1 MAEKKYKLRF
11 DMSDG
16 STKEA
21 EFSVP
26 TYAARPQDYG
36 AKGDGATDDTA
47 SFQRALAANRVVHVP
62 GGEYKLSG
70 ELVIGNNCCLEL
82 SQDTVLNF
90 TQTSGNC
97 ISLKML
103 SYIKGNHASVK
114 VPYGFTGNVIYSST
128 ALITDLYDIP
138 GFKHWDPQWKP
149 GRYITDLN
157 ILKPDTNGLHYSKD
171 GTCNGNGIYLH
182 ANGNDSPSNFMMA
195 VDFSGLR
202 IAGAFTYGIRSV
214 VENAVG
220 DSGFNFDMR
229 LDGFI
234 EACETGVLL
243 DGNINPVMSVVVQP
257 QKSQPVNGT
266 RKPYAKVGIKLVNTI
281 NANLMN
287 TSVWDWDSDKTLWSE
302 GGENQHLVMLGD
314 CRGAILNERY
324 YWSNPNYDIRSLI
337 YTDTPSNLEK
347 LVIINEPFTRWF
359 KPDDMEPYFDNGETV
374 RRLALKEELDEIAPV
389 DKLPNF
395 TNVLPTAIDKS
406 GAIFQGTGFARYGMR
421 WGSGNGTLITN
432 EPYYGCTG
440 LIPVKSGDRVYLD
453 GIKLIYSSSD
463 TTPNVVLFKSDFSY
477 AHHATAGNIKG
488 ATWYFGYEETEEGFI
503 VDLKAP
509 LFTELS
515 AAYVAFSFS
524 RNAIGAK
531 PMISINEP
539 ISYTISGVLA
549 DGIKVKGENVIGL
562 PGGGSGSGGTG
573 GAQPDLNAAPGE
585 PGHVLHRTHYTE
597 IVEGEILPETTVEI
611 NPDEGAGV
619 LLWPVLELEVG
630 EEYTVT
636 WNGVEYKTVGV
647 DGAALGEGGVVLGN
661 FGQLTGEGDTGE
673 PFVLM
678 AAPPEMV
685 ADIGFAIMVAPLDGS
700 ASATVSIYGKTK
712 IIHKLDSKYLPEGYP
727 HVSVTQGE
735 AMGDTRYSVDE
746 ESGTA
751 FLNNTPKII
760 TGGEYTV
767 TWRNTEYVCVA
778 LDGAAIGQTGGVV
791 LGNVG
796 ALTGGNVTDEPFVI
810 AIPPADSEMAA
821 MGVGVIVVP
830 LDGSTT
836 GWVRIDG
843 PVPTYT
849 PIIREFLPPIRGLN
863 AYIIDLDQ
871 KTTTLNANVIMNM
884 DVAELQA
891 CTTVIYNGKAYS
903 NAGFSMVV
911 ESANGLTGATI
922 LGVLAYEA
930 PYFGLCYIRFRVNA
944 AIGYP
949 ASVQQRETYQAVPQI
964 SGDYARTPM
973 ALVIPAG
980 SYYPSWYPLEALML
994 DQLMFRTGSNY
1005 YALSIDEN
1013 GNVITQRV
1021 NASGE
1026 PV

>member
-1 MAEKKYKLRF
+1 MADKKYKLSF
-11 DMSDG
+11 GMSDG

-21 EFSVP
+21 AFSVP
-26 TYAARPQDYG
+26 VFAARPQDYG
-36 AKGDGATDDTA
+36 AKGDGTTDDTTA
-47 SFQRALAANRVVHVP
+47 FQNALAANRVVHVP
-62 GGEYKLSG
+62 GGTYKLSG

-103 SYIKGNHASVK
+103 SWIKGNHASVK
-114 VPYGFTGNVIYSST
+114 VPYGFTGNVINAST
-128 ALITDLYDIP
+128 TIITDLYDIP
-138 GFKHWDPQWKP
+138 AFKHWDPQWKP

-157 ILKPDTNGLHYSKD
+157 ILKPDSNGLHYSKD
-171 GTCNGNGIYLH
+171 GTCNGTGIYLY
-182 ANGNDSPSNFMMA
+182 ANGNDSPSNFLMA

-202 IAGAFTYGIRSV
+202 IAGAFTYGVRSV

-243 DGNINPVMSVVVQP
+243 DGNINPVLSVVVQP

-266 RKPYAKVGIKLVNTI
+266 RKPYAKVGIKLVDTI

-302 GGENQHLVMLGD
+302 GSENQHLVMLGD

-359 KPDDMEPYFDNGETV
+359 KPVDQEPYFDNGETV
-374 RRLALKEELDEIAPV
+374 KKLALKEQLDEIAPV

-421 WGSGNGTLITN
+421 WGSGNGTLITDA
-432 EPYYGCTG
+432 YYGCTG
-440 LIPVKSGDRVYLD
+440 LIPVKSGDRVYVD
-453 GIKLIYSSSD
+453 GIKLIYSDSD

-477 AHHATAGNIKG
+477 AHHATAGNIKT

-509 LFTELS
+509 LFTEKS
-515 AAYVAFSFS
+515 AAYVAISFS
-524 RNAIGAK
+524 RTAIGAK

-539 ISYTISGVLA
+539 VSYTISGTLA
-549 DGIKVKGENVIGL
+549 DGIKVKAENIIGL
-562 PGGGSGSGGTG
+562 GSGGGSGSGSGNTG
-573 GAQPDLNAAPGE
+573 NSAPAAPSDWNAAEGE
-585 PGHVLHRTHYTE
+585 PGHVLNRTHY
-597 IVEGEILPETTVEI
+597 VEDGEGYLLPETTIEI
-611 NPDEGAGV
+611 NPDDEMGA
-619 LLWPVLELEVG
+619 LLSPILDLEAG

-636 WNGVEYKTVGV
+636 WNGVEYKSVGV
-647 DGAALGEGGVVLGN
+647 DGTDVELPGIVLGN
-661 FGQLTGEGDTGE
+661 VDALLGVGDSGE
-673 PFVLM
+673 PFIV
-678 AAPPEMV
+678 AAVNPQMVEEM
-685 ADIGFAIMVAPLDGS
+685 GFAIAVIPFDGS

-727 HVSVTQGE
+727 YVSVTQGE
-735 AMGDTRYSVDE
+735 AMGDARYSVDE
-746 ESGTA
+746 ESGMA
-751 FLNNTPKII
+751 FLDKTAKII

-767 TWRNTEYVCVA
+767 SWNGTEYVCVA
-778 LDGAAIGQTGGVV
+778 GDSAAIGEPGGIV

-796 ALTGGNVTDEPFVI
+796 AFTGENVTDEPFI
-810 AIPPADSEMAA
+810 IIIPPADSEFALTD
-821 MGVGVIVVP
+821 VGAIVIP
-830 LDGSTT
+830 LDGSTR

-849 PIIREFLPPIRGLN
+849 PIIREFLPPIRGHH
-863 AYIIDLDQ
+863 
-871 KTTTLNANVIMNM
+871 
-884 DVAELQA
+884 
-891 CTTVIYNGKAYS
+891 
-903 NAGFSMVV
+903 
-911 ESANGLTGATI
+911 
-922 LGVLAYEA
+922 
-930 PYFGLCYIRFRVNA
+930 
-944 AIGYP
+944 
-949 ASVQQRETYQAVPQI
+949 
-964 SGDYARTPM
+964 
-973 ALVIPAG
+973 
-980 SYYPSWYPLEALML
+980 
-994 DQLMFRTGSNY
+994 
-1005 YALSIDEN
+1005 
-1013 GNVITQRV
+1013 GNVVRGNRWT
-1021 NASGE
+1021 G
-1026 PV
+1026 